1 MGNRKY
7 DQSFDIWSFA
17 CVFGE
22 MMNGGPLFP
31 GQNDLHQISKIGS
44 MIGSPTEENWPS
56 VKDMPN
62 YGKLIFEKKSPE
74 NLFLIFMD
82 SSKNEV
88 KFLSSMLRYEQRLTA
103 AELLKHPYFKE
114 YPTALPKLLPEE
126 RLADIQVQDYEQ
138 IFHIQKD
145 DF

>member
-1 MGNRKY
+1 MGSRKY

-44 MIGSPTEENWPS
+44 MIGSPTEDNWPG
-56 VKDMPN
+56 VVDMPN
-62 YGKLIFEKKSPE
+62 YGKLIFDKKAPEKLSE
-74 NLFLIFMD
+74 IFMD

-88 KFLSSMLRYEQRLTA
+88 RFLTQMLKYEQRATA

-114 YPTALPKLLPEE
+114 YPNALPKLLPEE
-126 RLADIQVQDYEQ
+126 KLTNIQVQDYEQ
-138 IFHIQKD
+138 IFHIKKEN
-145 DF
+145 F